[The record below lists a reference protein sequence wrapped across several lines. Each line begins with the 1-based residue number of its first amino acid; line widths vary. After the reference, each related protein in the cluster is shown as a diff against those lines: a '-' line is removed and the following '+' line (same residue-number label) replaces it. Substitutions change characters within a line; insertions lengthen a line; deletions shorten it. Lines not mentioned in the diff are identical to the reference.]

1 MARMVINGR
10 RRLVCSAAGVRSMAM
25 TAAVRVTALTL
36 IFVAPSCSDP
46 TSVTEGDVEVIRDEG
61 ALLIHNRSGHRSLA
75 HTFVEGE
82 TVPLILLAPC
92 ETWADP
98 VPPGRSHRVP
108 FEDVIGFTADSTVAL
123 FYWCMLD
130 GDRVVAQGS
139 FQVPLS

>member
-1 MARMVINGR
+1 
-10 RRLVCSAAGVRSMAM
+10 M
-25 TAAVRVTALTL
+25 TAAARVAALAL

-46 TSVTEGDVEVIRDEG
+46 TSVTEGDVEVTRDEG
-61 ALLIHNRSGHRSLA
+61 ALLIHNRSGDWSLA

-82 TVPLILLAPC
+82 TAPLILLAPC

-123 FYWCMLD
+123 LYWCMLD

-139 FQVPLS
+139 FHVLLS